1 MPQATMVEAAVIL
14 GVSPD
19 TLKRRLQRGELKGYQ
34 EETPQ
39 GFRWIIELPDDP
51 GPSNHSSAAPADAPA
66 AAGAEETL
74 RELVDVLKDE
84 VSELRQQLQ
93 TQAAAHQEQL
103 EAKDKQIEQLHVL
116 LQQAQAALPAPKENR
131 SWWRRLWRK
140 D

>member
-19 TLKRRLQRGELKGYQ
+19 TVKRRLQRGDLEGHQ

-39 GFRWIIELPDDP
+39 GFRWIIELPDDSV
-51 GPSNHSSAAPADAPA
+51 PSNHSSAAPADARA
-66 AAGAEETL
+66 TAGAEETL

-93 TQAAAHQEQL
+93 TQAIAHGEQL
-103 EAKDKQIEQLHVL
+103 EAKDRQIEQLHVL
-116 LQQAQAALPAPKENR
+116 LQQTQAALPAPKADH
-131 SWWRRLWRK
+131 SWWRRWWRK

>member
-19 TLKRRLQRGELKGYQ
+19 TVKRRLQRGELEGHQ

-39 GFRWIIELPDDP
+39 GFRWIIELPDDS
-51 GPSNHSSAAPADAPA
+51 GPSNHSSAAPADARA
-66 AAGAEETL
+66 TAGAEETL
-74 RELVDVLKDE
+74 RELVDVLKGE

-93 TQAAAHQEQL
+93 TQATAHGERL

-116 LQQAQAALPAPKENR
+116 LQQGQAALLAPRSGR
-131 SWWRRLWRK
+131 SWWRRWWG
-140 D
+140 

>member
-19 TLKRRLQRGELKGYQ
+19 TVKRRLQRGELKGHQ

-39 GFRWIIELPDDP
+39 GFRWIIELPDDFD
-51 GPSNHSSAAPADAPA
+51 PSNYSSAAPADAPA

-93 TQAAAHQEQL
+93 TQATAHWEQL
-103 EAKDKQIEQLHVL
+103 EAKDKQIEQLHIL
-116 LQQAQAALPAPKENR
+116 LQQAQAALPAPRDNR
-131 SWWRRLWRK
+131 HWWQRLWRR

>member
-19 TLKRRLQRGELKGYQ
+19 TVKRRLQRGELKGHQ

-39 GFRWIIELPDDP
+39 GFRWIIELPDNS
-51 GPSNHSSAAPADAPA
+51 GPSNHSSAAPADTPVT
-66 AAGAEETL
+66 AGTEETL

-84 VSELRQQLQ
+84 VSELRQQL
-93 TQAAAHQEQL
+93 

-116 LQQAQAALPAPKENR
+116 LQQARAALPAPRDHR
-131 SWWRRLWRK
+131 SWWRFWQK
-140 D
+140 

>member
-19 TLKRRLQRGELKGYQ
+19 TVKRRLQRGELEGHQ

-39 GFRWIIELPDDP
+39 GFRWIIEVPDDS
-51 GPSNHSSAAPADAPA
+51 GPSNHSSAAPADARAP
-66 AAGAEETL
+66 AGAEETL

-93 TQAAAHQEQL
+93 TQVTAHGEQL

-116 LQQAQAALPAPKENR
+116 LQQTQAALPAPREHR
-131 SWWRRLWRK
+131 PWWRRWWG
-140 D
+140 